1 MVTSGQPSF
10 RLAALLTCHNRKA
23 KTLSCL
29 EALFAAADAAPGLKI
44 EVFVTDDGSTDG
56 TSAAIRTA
64 GYPVELLSADGSKF
78 WTGGTLISWDAAI
91 ASATDFD
98 GYLLLNDDT
107 TLDRDALAVL
117 TAVCTANQG
126 NAVVVAAIRDPESA
140 QVSYGGVVRTVDWHP
155 AKVRRLAAS
164 PEVQVADT
172 FNANC
177 VLVPK
182 AVFER
187 VGPLDPAFTH
197 GFSDF
202 DYGYRATAA
211 GFQVLVAPGVLGTC
225 ARNSTKGT
233 WEDPALGLRRRLE
246 LLNSPKGLPW
256 REWAY
261 YLRRHGP
268 WFWPVLTLGPAIRIA
283 RTAVFRRAGQPG
295 HSAPRT

>member
-1 MVTSGQPSF
+1 MTSEQRHF
-10 RLAALLTCHNRKA
+10 VLAVLLTCHNRKA
-23 KTLSCL
+23 KTLACL
-29 EALFAAADAAPGLKI
+29 EALFAAADATPGLKI

-56 TSAAIRTA
+56 TSAAIRAA
-64 GYPVELLSADGSKF
+64 GHPVELLSADGSKF
-78 WTGGTLISWDAAI
+78 WTGGTLVSWDAAI
-91 ASATDFD
+91 ASETDFD

-107 TLDRDALAVL
+107 TLDRSALEVL
-117 TAVCTANQG
+117 TAVSTENEG

-164 PEVQVADT
+164 SEVQVADT

-177 VLVPK
+177 VLIPK
-182 AVFER
+182 AVFQH
-187 VGPLDPAFTH
+187 VGRLDPAFTH
-197 GFSDF
+197 AFSDF
-202 DYGYRATAA
+202 DYGYRATSA

-225 ARNSTKGT
+225 ARNSIQGT
-233 WEDPALGLRRRLE
+233 WEDPTLGLRRRLE

-268 WFWPVLTLGPAIRIA
+268 WFWPALTLGPAFRIA
-283 RTAVFRRAGQPG
+283 RTAIFGRAGQPG
-295 HSAPRT
+295 HSAPRA